1 MGRNGRDKG
10 FTLMEMVVV
19 IAILAILA
27 AIVGLFYFRYLDRVK
42 AAINAANLRAARSRL
57 VAELEIDPDHPDEV
71 IDRVI
76 SGAPDALE
84 IDVPGM
90 QIPGG
95 TPMEAVPGDDGMDTV
110 YDGYNAEDLDDL
122 FGDKD
127 PEEETKTSYCP
138 VASCVSTDLMEDGYC
153 GDHQMKTCQKSQ
165 RDGDALVPCGA
176 GYREVCSEAH
186 YKSGLCNCKA
196 AGGWNNACRNCGHYH
211 DSGYCYTTV
220 LVPDNDT

>member
-42 AAINAANLRAARSRL
+42 AAINGANLRAARSRL

-76 SGAPDALE
+76 GGAPDALE

-110 YDGYNAEDLDDL
+110 YGGYNADDLDDL

-127 PEEETKTSYCP
+127 PEEETRTSYCP
-138 VASCVSTDLMEDGYC
+138 MASCVSTDLMEDGYC

-165 RDGDALVPCGA
+165 RDGDSLVPCGA

-186 YKSGLCNCKA
+186 FKQGLCPCTVA
-196 AGGWNNACRNCGHYH
+196 ASQNKPCIRCTHYH
-211 DSGYCYTTV
+211 NSGFCSETV